1 MELALFGDVRELWDD
16 AFSKL
21 RGRISLPVE
30 IAAELVNEVRER
42 GLESVLYLTEK
53 FDGVALSKEEVYG
66 SPHDY
71 KVDEFVLEPY
81 ERLYTCA
88 VSLLDGRE
96 CSVGG
101 FRTRLE
107 WVKEGTVSE
116 PVERVG
122 IYVPGGRY
130 PLLSSLLMSLAPAKA
145 AGVEDFVVATPPRNF
160 RLIEGLAA
168 RLGVDEILR
177 VGGVQAIASL
187 AYGLPEVDL
196 EPVDMIVG
204 PGNSYVTAAKAV
216 VSRDVKIDLLAGP
229 SEVLILY
236 DGSFPIE
243 FVVMDML
250 AQAEHGPDSI
260 SLVLVTSKELALK
273 LREELDRYS
282 GDERI
287 SSLRERGGILYG
299 DRRSLERFSDAFV
312 PEHLEI
318 MGKFDAG
325 LAGAVFEGVGVVY
338 GDYGYTG
345 ANHILPTGGTL
356 MERPGLSPFS
366 FFKDFSG
373 VYVYR
378 QSGTLKVQAS
388 ISGKVARFARLE
400 GLEYHARSA
409 EVRGKIYKG
418 PDAGPSNGVT

>member
-1 MELALFGDVRELWDD
+1 MELALFGDVRELWNE

-21 RGRISLPVE
+21 RERISLPVE
-30 IAAELVNEVRER
+30 VAASLVSEVRER
-42 GLESVLYLTEK
+42 GLKSVLHLTEK
-53 FDGVALSKEEVYG
+53 FDGIRLAEEEVYG
-66 SPHDY
+66 APHDY
-71 KVDEFVLEPY
+71 RVDEFVLEPY

-96 CSVGG
+96 CFVGG
-101 FRTRLE
+101 FKTRLE
-107 WVKEGTVSE
+107 WIREDKVSE
-116 PVERVG
+116 PVKRVG
-122 IYVPGGRY
+122 VYVPGGRH
-130 PLLSSLLMSLAPAKA
+130 PLPSSLLMAIAPARA
-145 AGVEDFVVATPPRNF
+145 AGVEEFVVATPPRNSG
-160 RLIEGLAA
+160 LIEGLAA
-168 RLGVDEILR
+168 RLGIDEVLR
-177 VGGVQAIASL
+177 VGGIQAIASL
-187 AYGLPEVDL
+187 AYGLPEVGL

-216 VSRDVKIDLLAGP
+216 VSRDVRIDLLAGP

-260 SLVLVTSKELALK
+260 SLVLVTSRELALR
-273 LREELDRYS
+273 LREELDKYS
-282 GDERI
+282 GDGRV
-287 SSLRERGGILYG
+287 SSLMERGGILYG
-299 DRRSLERFSDAFV
+299 DKRSLENFSDVFT

-318 MGKFDAG
+318 MGKFDAR

-356 MERPGLSPFS
+356 TERPGLSPFS
-366 FFKDFSG
+366 FFRDFSG
-373 VYVYR
+373 IYVYR
-378 QSGTLKVQAS
+378 QSGTLEAQAS
-388 ISGKVARFARLE
+388 ISERVAKFARLE

-418 PDAGPSNGVT
+418 PDTGPSNGVT